1 VSVNGIFCRQPH
13 KKAGGFTCEQSK
25 TVRADKQSESRQAD
39 RLDDSTE
46 CVGAAGQGDQM
57 IGQES
62 EVYRRIFDFLLREEM
77 MNKKICFSLMIIL
90 SLASFHIV
98 NAQPAGKIARIG
110 ILAHFTSPQL
120 DALRQG
126 LRDIGYVEGQN
137 LLIDQ
142 RYAGGKRDRVPELV
156 AELLGLKID
165 LIVLIGPIT
174 PIVAKSVK
182 GIPVVFGFSG
192 DPVDAGLVASLA
204 RPGGNTTGMTFF
216 ASVLAGK
223 RVELLKEAVPGTARI
238 GVLAN
243 PNHAGE
249 SVEFRET
256 ETAAKAMGVSVQ
268 RHKAQVADDF
278 AGAFSAIAKQRATA
292 LITFPDA
299 LMMAHRK
306 EIAEFA
312 GKLRLASVG
321 GWSEFADAGGLMT
334 YGPNLLNFFRRVAFY
349 VDKILKGAKP
359 ADLPVEQPTKFELVI
374 NLKTAKQIGLTIP
387 PNVLARAD
395 RVIK

>member
-1 VSVNGIFCRQPH
+1 
-13 KKAGGFTCEQSK
+13 
-25 TVRADKQSESRQAD
+25 
-39 RLDDSTE
+39 
-46 CVGAAGQGDQM
+46 M
-57 IGQES
+57 
-62 EVYRRIFDFLLREEM
+62 FLLREEM
-77 MNKKICFSLMIIL
+77 MNKKIFFSLMIIFA
-90 SLASFHIV
+90 LAFFHIV

-110 ILAHFTSPQL
+110 ILADFNSPQL
-120 DALRQG
+120 EALRQG
-126 LRDIGYVEGQN
+126 LRDHGYIEGQN
-137 LLIDQ
+137 LLIEY
-142 RYAGGKRDRVPELV
+142 RYVEGKRDHVPGLV

-165 LIVLIGPIT
+165 LIVTLGPMT
-174 PIVAKSVK
+174 PVVAKTVK

-192 DPVDAGLVASLA
+192 DPVEAGVVASLA
-204 RPGGNTTGMTFF
+204 RPGGNATGMTFF

-223 RVELLKEAVPGTARI
+223 RVELLKEVVPGTARI

-249 SVEFRET
+249 SIEFREA
-256 ETAAKAMGVSVQ
+256 EIAAKAMSITIH
-268 RHKAQVADDF
+268 RHTAQVPNDF

-312 GKLRLASVG
+312 IKLRLPSVG
-321 GWSEFADAGGLMT
+321 GWSQFADAGGLMT
-334 YGPNLLNFFRRVAFY
+334 YGPNLADSFRRVAFY
-349 VDKILKGAKP
+349 IDKILKGAKP

-374 NLKTAKQIGLTIP
+374 NLKAAKQIGLTIP

>member
-1 VSVNGIFCRQPH
+1 
-13 KKAGGFTCEQSK
+13 
-25 TVRADKQSESRQAD
+25 
-39 RLDDSTE
+39 
-46 CVGAAGQGDQM
+46 
-57 IGQES
+57 
-62 EVYRRIFDFLLREEM
+62 
-77 MNKKICFSLMIIL
+77 MNKKIFFAAMVIL
-90 SLASFHIV
+90 TLASFRVV

-110 ILAHFTSPQL
+110 ILANFSSPQL
-120 DALRQG
+120 DALRQA
-126 LRDIGYVEGQN
+126 LRDIGYIEGQN
-137 LLIDQ
+137 LLIEH
-142 RYAGGKRDRVPELV
+142 RYAEGKSDRVPKLA
-156 AELLGLKID
+156 AELLDLKID
-165 LIVLIGPIT
+165 LIVPIGPMT
-174 PIVAKSVK
+174 PIVAKTVK
-182 GIPVVFGFSG
+182 GIPVVFGISG
-192 DPVDAGLVASLA
+192 DPVEAGLVASLA
-204 RPGGNTTGMTFF
+204 RPGGNATGMTFF

-256 ETAAKAMGVSVQ
+256 ETAAKAMSVTIQ
-268 RHKAQVADDF
+268 RHTAQVPDDF
-278 AGAFSAIAKQRATA
+278 AGAFSAITKQRANA

-312 GKLRLASVG
+312 GKLRLPSVG

-334 YGPNLLNFFRRVAFY
+334 YGPNLVDSFRRVAFY

-374 NLKTAKQIGLTIP
+374 NLKTAKQIGLTIS

-395 RVIK
+395 RVIR

>member
-1 VSVNGIFCRQPH
+1 
-13 KKAGGFTCEQSK
+13 
-25 TVRADKQSESRQAD
+25 
-39 RLDDSTE
+39 
-46 CVGAAGQGDQM
+46 
-57 IGQES
+57 
-62 EVYRRIFDFLLREEM
+62 
-77 MNKKICFSLMIIL
+77 MIIFT
-90 SLASFHIV
+90 LASLGLV
-98 NAQPAGKIARIG
+98 NAQPTANIPRIG
-110 ILAHFTSPQL
+110 IIAPGKSPQL

-126 LRDIGYVEGQN
+126 LRDFGYSEGQKLLIDYRYVEGEH
-137 LLIDQ
+137 
-142 RYAGGKRDRVPELV
+142 DRIPELV
-156 AELLGLKID
+156 AQLLDLKID
-165 LIVLIGPIT
+165 IIVPMGPLA
-174 PIVAKSVK
+174 PVVARIVKT
-182 GIPVVFGFSG
+182 IPVVFGTSS
-192 DPVDAGLVASLA
+192 DPVEAGIVASLA

-223 RVELLKEAVPGTARI
+223 RVELLKEAVPAISRI

-249 SVEFRET
+249 SVEFAET
-256 ETAAKAMGVSVQ
+256 QAAANIMTLSVQ
-268 RHKAQVADDF
+268 RHTAQVSDDF
-278 AGAFSAIAKQRATA
+278 AGAFSALIKQRANG

-299 LMMAHRK
+299 LMLAHRK

-312 GKLRLASVG
+312 AKRRLASLG

-334 YGPNLLNFFRRVAFY
+334 YGPNLTNSFRRVAFY

-395 RVIK
+395 KVIK

>member
-1 VSVNGIFCRQPH
+1 
-13 KKAGGFTCEQSK
+13 
-25 TVRADKQSESRQAD
+25 
-39 RLDDSTE
+39 
-46 CVGAAGQGDQM
+46 
-57 IGQES
+57 
-62 EVYRRIFDFLLREEM
+62 
-77 MNKKICFSLMIIL
+77 MNKRFVAAMIIFT
-90 SLASFHIV
+90 LASLGLV
-98 NAQPAGKIARIG
+98 NAQPTANIPRIG
-110 ILAHFTSPQL
+110 IIAPGKSPQL

-126 LRDIGYVEGQN
+126 LRDFGYSEGQN
-137 LLIDQ
+137 LLIDY
-142 RYAGGKRDRVPELV
+142 RYVEGEHDRIPELV
-156 AELLGLKID
+156 AQLLDLKID
-165 LIVLIGPIT
+165 IIVPMGPLA
-174 PIVAKSVK
+174 PVVARIVKT
-182 GIPVVFGFSG
+182 IPVVFGTSS
-192 DPVDAGLVASLA
+192 DPVEAGIVASLA

-223 RVELLKEAVPGTARI
+223 RVELLKEAVPAISRI

-249 SVEFRET
+249 SVEFAET
-256 ETAAKAMGVSVQ
+256 QAAANIMTLSVQ
-268 RHKAQVADDF
+268 RHTAQVSDDF
-278 AGAFSAIAKQRATA
+278 AGAFSALIKQRANG

-299 LMMAHRK
+299 LMLAHRK

-312 GKLRLASVG
+312 AKRRLASLG

-334 YGPNLLNFFRRVAFY
+334 YGPNLTNSFRRVAFY

-387 PNVLARAD
+387 PNMLARAD